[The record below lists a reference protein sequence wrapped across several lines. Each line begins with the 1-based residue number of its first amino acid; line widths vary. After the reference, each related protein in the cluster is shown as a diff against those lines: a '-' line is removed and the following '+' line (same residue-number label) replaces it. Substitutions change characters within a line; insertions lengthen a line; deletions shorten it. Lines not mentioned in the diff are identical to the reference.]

1 MDTRARPSITRWL
14 DAIAVVLLCGLVA
27 SDWLSRLQGPI
38 DLRWDGGAYYSLGT
52 ALAEGKGYRILTEP
66 GDPQSTLHPPLLP
79 ALIAGDQLAL
89 GASDPAVVG
98 RALRKTYLVLSL
110 LYVVAVYAL
119 LRMRLPVGLAL
130 CGAVLCALND
140 HLCFLSDLCYPEVP
154 FGLVSV
160 GCVLASF
167 RAGRV
172 G

>member
-1 MDTRARPSITRWL
+1 
-14 DAIAVVLLCGLVA
+14 
-27 SDWLSRLQGPI
+27 
-38 DLRWDGGAYYSLGT
+38 
-52 ALAEGKGYRILTEP
+52 
-66 GDPQSTLHPPLLP
+66 
-79 ALIAGDQLAL
+79 
-89 GASDPAVVG
+89 
-98 RALRKTYLVLSL
+98 L
-110 LYVVAVYAL
+110 LYVAAVYAL

-172 G
+172 GEAATFLCAAAAYALRTIGVTLFAAWVLDGLLRRQYRTAVLRVVAASVPVLAWQAYVHGVETGREYKQAAYAYQRAAYVYFNVSYARNILLKDSFAP